1 MSSPSTQG
9 DDGDALRSDP
19 GAGTGFLDAA
29 AGLPMSER
37 TRAGLA
43 AGFDTAWA
51 DPSRR
56 YGGARVSRRLLEGAR
71 ASVAGALGID
81 ARGVCFPTGQE
92 RAWESALSGFPGHQL
107 VVNEV
112 EDTAAL
118 RTAEVL
124 QARGT
129 SVRIVGVDPDGR
141 IRVADA
147 AAAVAAGPSACVV
160 QDVNIEIGTRQPL
173 TELRA
178 AVGPD
183 VPLIVDARGTLGRDR
198 LSDEWDVLLA
208 DPMLWGG
215 PPGCAVLA
223 VREPDRFRPQVADT
237 GGHLGVEP
245 AAAPAPLIG
254 AAALALE
261 SAVPDIDR
269 LTTLSTRLRHR
280 VVQMIPHSLVVG
292 SAGSAWITMFTFLY
306 VAADEMI
313 DALARRGW
321 SCSSGASC
329 TSDTRR
335 PHHVL
340 VAVGASTH
348 GSLRVSLP
356 PWAATTQLDRFAE
369 DLADVVAQLRREAG
383 ADRL

>member
-1 MSSPSTQG
+1 M
-9 DDGDALRSDP
+9 RSDP
-19 GAGTGFLDAA
+19 GAGPGFLDAA
-29 AGLPMSER
+29 TGVPMPER
-37 TRAGLA
+37 IRAGLT
-43 AGFDTAWA
+43 AGLDTAWA

-56 YGGARVSRRLLEGAR
+56 YSSARVSRRVLDGAR
-71 ASVAGALGID
+71 ASVAQTLGID
-81 ARGVCFPTGQE
+81 AHGVCFPTGLD
-92 RAWESALSGFPGHQL
+92 RAWELALAGFPGRAL
-107 VVNEV
+107 VVSEV

-118 RTAEVL
+118 RTADVL
-124 QARGT
+124 QSRGT
-129 SVRIVGVDPDGR
+129 AVRMVGVAADGR

-173 TELRA
+173 GELRA

-208 DPMLWGG
+208 DPVLWGG
-215 PPGCAVLA
+215 PPGCALLA
-223 VREPDRFRPQVADT
+223 VREPDRFRPPVADT

-245 AAAPAPLIG
+245 SAAPVPLIG

-261 SAVPDIDR
+261 SAMPDIDR
-269 LTTLSTRLRHR
+269 LTTLSTRLRQR
-280 VVQMIPHSLVVG
+280 VVDRIPDSLVVG
-292 SAGSAWITMFTFLY
+292 SADSAWITMFTFLY

-340 VAVGASTH
+340 TAVGASSH

-356 PWAATTQLDRFAE
+356 PWAAGAHLERFAD

-383 ADRL
+383 ADLL